1 MGVKCDNGLRVQRSK
16 RVVEG
21 LGSLVPK
28 SMDHWILGALD
39 QRGQGRKGPKDQTQ
53 GLNGP
58 GLVFSILLEFE
69 VSVGKIMPGY
79 VR

>member
-1 MGVKCDNGLRVQRSK
+1 MKCDNGL

-21 LGSLVPK
+21 LGSLVAR

-58 GLVFSILLEFE
+58 GLVFSIPLEFE

>member
-1 MGVKCDNGLRVQRSK
+1 VKCDNRLRVQRSK
-16 RVVEG
+16 WVVEG
-21 LGSLVPK
+21 LGSLVAR
-28 SMDHWILGALD
+28 SMDPWILGALD

-53 GLNGP
+53 GLNDYGP
-58 GLVFSILLEFE
+58 GLVFSIPLEFE

>member
-1 MGVKCDNGLRVQRSK
+1 VKCDNRLRVQRSK
-16 RVVEG
+16 WVVEG
-21 LGSLVPK
+21 LGSLVAR

-58 GLVFSILLEFE
+58 GLVFSIPLEFE